1 MVVVVLVD
9 VVLAVVV
16 EVVVVVVGVGGVGP
30 GMVQE
35 GRILSHFLGKGHEAS
50 PWPQFSQFSLYQA
63 WSQVETLA
71 SSSSS
76 KLESASL
83 ETLAGVVM
91 VEVSTSPTL
100 GLHSRQ
106 CIKSMYTYTIYRY
119 MAIHEGGKLSVVVE
133 AWLVTVSSHMSQAP
147 APVCAGISDL
157 DIPER
162 ENISQISCM
171 YVCMYVCIEGSKVI
185 TYLDL

>member
-1 MVVVVLVD
+1 MVLVVVVD

-35 GRILSHFLGKGHEAS
+35 GRILSHFLGNGHGGS

-100 GLHSRQ
+100 GLCFS
-106 CIKSMYTYTIYRY
+106 
-119 MAIHEGGKLSVVVE
+119 L
-133 AWLVTVSSHMSQAP
+133 
-147 APVCAGISDL
+147 
-157 DIPER
+157 
-162 ENISQISCM
+162 
-171 YVCMYVCIEGSKVI
+171 
-185 TYLDL
+185 LDLINDFDI

>member
-1 MVVVVLVD
+1 MVLVVVVD
-9 VVLAVVV
+9 AVLAVVV
-16 EVVVVVVGVGGVGP
+16 EVVVVAVVVEEVVVVVVVVGVGGVGS

-35 GRILSHFLGKGHEAS
+35 GRITSHFLGKGHEAS

-91 VEVSTSPTL
+91 VEVSTSPTE
-100 GLHSRQ
+100 
-106 CIKSMYTYTIYRY
+106 IIEIFYF
-119 MAIHEGGKLSVVVE
+119 LS
-133 AWLVTVSSHMSQAP
+133 TKF
-147 APVCAGISDL
+147 
-157 DIPER
+157 R
-162 ENISQISCM
+162 R
-171 YVCMYVCIEGSKVI
+171 
-185 TYLDL
+185 